1 MGVPKSTRS
10 RPDRIVCPECEAGE
24 LPIKLY
30 SLGVPQC
37 DSCGQTFE
45 RAIFKTLKQIAT
57 LGEALGENSC
67 EECGHPEMHR
77 LSDGAFICPACRSEM
92 LLPNVSDF
100 SHYEPFKKKPIDA
113 RNLEVGGKSVL
124 GRLLRWIMSS
134 GEYDAKELRSSE
146 RESHLLSKKELPT
159 NEREEKQS

>member
-1 MGVPKSTRS
+1 MGVPKSMTS
-10 RPDRIVCPECEAGE
+10 SPDHIVCPECEAGE

-30 SLGVPQC
+30 SLDVPQC
-37 DSCGQTFE
+37 VSCGQTFE

-92 LLPNVSDF
+92 LLSSVSDF
-100 SHYEPFKKKPIDA
+100 SHYKPFKRRLIDT
-113 RNLEVGGKSVL
+113 RNLEVEGESVL
-124 GRLLRWIMSS
+124 SRLLRWIMPS
-134 GEYDAKELRSSE
+134 GEYDVKELRSSE
-146 RESHLLSKKELPT
+146 RESHLLSKRELPT
-159 NEREEKQS
+159 NEREEKRS

>member
-1 MGVPKSTRS
+1 MGVPKSTPS

-37 DSCGQTFE
+37 DS
-45 RAIFKTLKQIAT
+45 
-57 LGEALGENSC
+57 
-67 EECGHPEMHR
+67 CGHPEMHR

-113 RNLEVGGKSVL
+113 RNLEVEGESVL
-124 GRLLRWIMSS
+124 SRLLRWIMSS
-134 GEYDAKELRSSE
+134 DEYDAKELRSSE
-146 RESHLLSKKELPT
+146 RESHLLSKRELPT